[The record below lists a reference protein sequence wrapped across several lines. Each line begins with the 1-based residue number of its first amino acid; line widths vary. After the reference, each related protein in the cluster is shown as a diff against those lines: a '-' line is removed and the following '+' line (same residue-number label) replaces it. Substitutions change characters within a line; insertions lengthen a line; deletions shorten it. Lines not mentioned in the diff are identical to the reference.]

1 MARRSSVQIT
11 KQMAKKIAKKL
22 KATID
27 SESSSSHDHAMI
39 LHEGALV
46 ADFGIRR
53 GSRRDAGHDHIIEE
67 LQINAHFAKELASCP
82 KSREDWID
90 AMRDKGV
97 I

>member
-1 MARRSSVQIT
+1 MARRSTVQIT

-22 KATID
+22 EATID
-27 SESSSSHDHAMI
+27 KESSSSHDRAI
-39 LHEGALV
+39 IFHEGVYV

-67 LQINAHFAKELASCP
+67 LQINARFPKELAWCP
-82 KSREDWID
+82 KSRKDWID
-90 AMRDKGV
+90 AMRDERL